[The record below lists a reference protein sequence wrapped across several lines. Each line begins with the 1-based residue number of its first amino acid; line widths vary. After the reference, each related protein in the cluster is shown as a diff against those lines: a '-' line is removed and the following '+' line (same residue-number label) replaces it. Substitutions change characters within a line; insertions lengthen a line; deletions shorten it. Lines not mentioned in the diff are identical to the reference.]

1 MNRFLVTPDE
11 AIKIAKE
18 STVAKDALFA
28 TAVYNK
34 FLLMA
39 DNDPILSKCK
49 NQTNQFFALAAV
61 YRAGY
66 VQARREARRDG
77 R

>member
-1 MNRFLVTPDE
+1 MNRFLVSPDE
-11 AIKIAKE
+11 AIEIAKKT
-18 STVAKDALFA
+18 SDVGDAMYA
-28 TAVYNK
+28 TTVYNK

-66 VQARREARRDG
+66 VQARREARRNG

>member
-11 AIKIAKE
+11 AIKISKE
-18 STVAKDALFA
+18 TTDAKDALFA

-34 FLLMA
+34 FLQMA
-39 DNDPILSKCK
+39 EKDPILSECDKL
-49 NQTNQFFALAAV
+49 TNSMFALAAV
-61 YRAGY
+61 YHAGY